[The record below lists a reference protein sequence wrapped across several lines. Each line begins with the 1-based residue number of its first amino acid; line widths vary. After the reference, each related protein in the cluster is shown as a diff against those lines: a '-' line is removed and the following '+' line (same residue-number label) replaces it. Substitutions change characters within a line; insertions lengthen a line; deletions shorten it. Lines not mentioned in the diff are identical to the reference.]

1 RSLERTAELQLTLDK
16 GDYAPGAT
24 VELQVQAPYAGA
36 GLITIERDRVY
47 AWRWFRATTTSS
59 VQRIPLPDG
68 LEGNG
73 YVAVSFVRDVNSD
86 EVFTSPLSYGVA
98 PFSVSLERRK
108 TGITLATPDL
118 VKPGDQVKIH
128 YRTDRPS
135 RMAIFAVDEGILQVA
150 AYRTPD
156 PLGFFFQK
164 RALEVSTSQIV
175 DLILPEFARLMA
187 ASAPGGDREALV
199 GRNLNPFKRKRDKPV
214 AVWSG
219 VRDAGPDGGDYTFTV
234 PEYFNGTLRV
244 MAVAVNEDA
253 VGAAEARSLVRGD
266 FVLTPNV
273 PPMVAPGDTF
283 DLSLGVGNNV
293 AGSGNGA
300 QVLVTLQR
308 SPRLGWIVTSS
319 PSSAPC
325 APACRSSRWDWR
337 AASWRISRNTPT
349 AAPNSS

>member
-1 RSLERTAELQLTLDK
+1 
-16 GDYAPGAT
+16 
-24 VELQVQAPYAGA
+24 
-36 GLITIERDRVY
+36 
-47 AWRWFRATTTSS
+47 
-59 VQRIPLPDG
+59 
-68 LEGNG
+68 
-73 YVAVSFVRDVNSD
+73 
-86 EVFTSPLSYGVA
+86 
-98 PFSVSLERRK
+98 FSVSLERRK

-187 ASAPGGDREALV
+187 ASVPGRRWGTPTSPSPAVSAASRDTSPRASVSGLPCHTAPRSRWATC
-199 GRNLNPFKRKRDKPV
+199 GRV
-214 AVWSG
+214 
-219 VRDAGPDGGDYTFTV
+219 AGP
-234 PEYFNGTLRV
+234 
-244 MAVAVNEDA
+244 
-253 VGAAEARSLVRGD
+253 
-266 FVLTPNV
+266 
-273 PPMVAPGDTF
+273 
-283 DLSLGVGNNV
+283 
-293 AGSGNGA
+293 
-300 QVLVTLQR
+300 
-308 SPRLGWIVTSS
+308 PRHRWIVTSS

-337 AASWRISRNTPT
+337 AAPWRISRNTPT